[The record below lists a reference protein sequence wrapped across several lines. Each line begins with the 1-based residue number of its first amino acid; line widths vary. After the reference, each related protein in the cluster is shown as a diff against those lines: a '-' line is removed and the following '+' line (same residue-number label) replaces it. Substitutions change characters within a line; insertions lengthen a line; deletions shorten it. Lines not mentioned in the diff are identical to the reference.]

1 MIYEKNA
8 IPTNAFMVANL
19 ISNKMPLSL
28 GFELD
33 SKNERDNKIKASNIK
48 RIYI

>member
-8 IPTNAFMVANL
+8 IPTNAFIVANL
-19 ISNKMPLSL
+19 ISNKIPLSL
-28 GFELD
+28 EFESD
-33 SKNERDNKIKASNIK
+33 SNNERDNKIKASNIK